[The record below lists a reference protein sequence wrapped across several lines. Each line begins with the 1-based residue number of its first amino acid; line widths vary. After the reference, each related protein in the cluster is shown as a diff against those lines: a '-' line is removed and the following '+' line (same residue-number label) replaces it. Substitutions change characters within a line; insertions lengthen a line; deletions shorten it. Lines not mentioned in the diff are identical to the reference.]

1 MVPTS
6 SLRLSHFSTLN
17 ARSGVGVRN
26 PVRYFFFKWVW
37 TLDSMMERQVPPGL
51 TGSALIIIHIRVIYV
66 IIINER
72 IRDRGGEPHL
82 DRYYIFLVID
92 HRRGSTQLFYSCT
105 GNRNRPL
112 PATDPENKVCCQ
124 IASKKQDGRST

>member
-1 MVPTS
+1 
-6 SLRLSHFSTLN
+6 
-17 ARSGVGVRN
+17 
-26 PVRYFFFKWVW
+26 
-37 TLDSMMERQVPPGL
+37 MERQVPPGL
-51 TGSALIIIHIRVIYV
+51 TGSALIIIIHIRVIYV
-66 IIINER
+66 IINER

-82 DRYYIFLVID
+82 DRYYIFLVIID

-124 IASKKQDGRST
+124 IAGKKQDGRST